1 MDISFAKAFKVCNIE
16 TSSIN
21 ANFLLNYEGK
31 FYQISESL
39 ATLITILGEVKT
51 LKEATDKYNKI
62 KNYNYTEK
70 NILFLINEYLLP
82 VVEKSNANGRTKSF
96 KFKKELITASV
107 IAPITNVL
115 SFFFNPIIFKVLITS
130 LIILLSFFFFHN
142 KPLNF
147 NSNTESYFLI
157 SFYFFIS
164 VIIHELGHASA
175 CKYYNI
181 EHGSIGFAIYLYFP
195 VFYADVSHAWL
206 LPRKKRV
213 IIDFA
218 GIYFQSIF
226 LIPFIIYFFI
236 TGSPISYYIIFSIFF
251 SFILDL
257 NPFFKFDGYW
267 IISDALG
274 IPNLREKTH
283 EIPKYLYTK
292 YVKKQYSKRPFLLEL
307 RKIEK
312 ICFSIYFVLTNL
324 FFGYIFLYKI
334 PYYLFVFL
342 STFPYELKDIF
353 YKLFNKNAFSFKE
366 TSLLLYKLFIA
377 LLMFYLCY
385 NLIKRIFSRRF

>member
-1 MDISFAKAFKVCNIE
+1 MDLNFIKAFKVCNIE

-21 ANFLLNYEGK
+21 ATFLLNYEGK

-39 ATLITILGEVKT
+39 AILICILGEVKNI
-51 LKEATDKYNKI
+51 KEATVKYNKI

-70 NILFLINEYLLP
+70 NILFLINEYLIP
-82 VVEKSNANGRTKSF
+82 IVEKNHPSGRIESF
-96 KFKKELITASV
+96 KFKKELFTASI
-107 IAPITNVL
+107 IAPVTKNL
-115 SFFFNPIIFKVLITS
+115 SFFFNPIVFKILITT
-130 LIILLSFFFFHN
+130 LVVLLSFFIFHN
-142 KPLNF
+142 KPQGFKL
-147 NSNTESYFLI
+147 NTESYFII
-157 SFYFFIS
+157 SFCFFIS

-195 VFYADVSHAWL
+195 VFYADVSNAWL

-226 LIPFIIYFFI
+226 LIPFIICFFAI
-236 TGSPISYYIIFSIFF
+236 GNPIAYYIIFSIFF

-283 EIPKYLYTK
+283 EIPKYLYSK
-292 YVKKQYSKRPFLLEL
+292 YIKKQNSKKPFLFEL
-307 RKIEK
+307 KKVEK
-312 ICFSIYFVLTNL
+312 FCFLLYFVLANL
-324 FFGYIFLYKI
+324 FFGYVFLYKI

-342 STFPYELKDIF
+342 STFPHEFKDIF
-353 YKLFNKNAFSFKE
+353 YRFFNKNIPSFQE
-366 TSLLLYKLFIA
+366 TSLLLYKLFIG
-377 LLMFYLCY
+377 LLMLYFCY
-385 NLIKRIFSRRF
+385 NLIKRIFK